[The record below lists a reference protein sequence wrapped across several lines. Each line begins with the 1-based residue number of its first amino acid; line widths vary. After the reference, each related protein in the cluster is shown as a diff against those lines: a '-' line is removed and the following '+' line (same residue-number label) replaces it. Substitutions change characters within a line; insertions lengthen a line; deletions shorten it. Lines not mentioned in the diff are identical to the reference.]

1 MQHHRVRS
9 VRRTTRAA
17 LVTAVALA
25 TAAFGVTTAHAG
37 PAHAHTSTAAHPA
50 TAADPGLREVSGDRF
65 IGTAVNDA
73 LLGDATYDDI
83 LATEFNSVTA
93 ENVMK
98 WEATEP
104 SQGQFDFTAGDRLV
118 ERAQANDQKVYGH
131 TLVWH
136 SQAPGWAR
144 NLQGEQ
150 LREAMLNH
158 VTEVVSH
165 YRGQV
170 ERWDVVNEVLGDNG
184 GFRDSFLY
192 QQLGEEFIA
201 DAFRAA
207 AEADP
212 DATLFINDYSTTG
225 INAKSDTLYQLV
237 QDLQAD
243 GVPIDGV
250 GFQGH
255 EIVGQ
260 LPGDIQQNLQRFA
273 DLGLEVVITELDIR
287 TDTPATEQALEQQA
301 EDYATVT
308 RACLAVDA
316 CSGITVWGISDKDSW
331 VPETFPG
338 QGAACLWDENYQ
350 PKPAYE
356 AMRAA
361 LQEG

>member
-1 MQHHRVRS
+1 MQQHRVRS

-17 LVTAVALA
+17 LVTAVTMA
-25 TAAFGVTTAHAG
+25 TAALGVTTAHAT
-37 PAHAHTSTAAHPA
+37 PAPDAPVAS

-65 IGTAVNDA
+65 IGTAVNDN
-73 LLGDATYDDI
+73 LLSDPTYTDI
-83 LATEFNSVTA
+83 LDTEFNSVTA

-98 WEATEP
+98 WDATEP

-118 ERAQANDQKVYGH
+118 EHAQANGQKVYGH

-136 SQAPGWAR
+136 SQAPGWAQG
-144 NLQGEQ
+144 LQGEQ
-150 LREAMLNH
+150 LRSAMINH

-170 ERWDVVNEVLGDNG
+170 ERWDVVNEVLSDGG

-192 QQLGEEFIA
+192 QQLGEDFIA

-212 DATLFINDYSTTG
+212 DAKLFINDYNTTG

-237 QDLQAD
+237 QDLLAE
-243 GVPIDGV
+243 GVPVHGV
-250 GFQGH
+250 GFQSH

-260 LPGDIQQNLQRFA
+260 IPGDIQQNLQRFA

-287 TDTPATEQALEQQA
+287 TNTPASEQALQQQA

-308 RACLAVDA
+308 RACLAVDTCA
-316 CSGITVWGISDKDSW
+316 GITVWGISDKDSW
-331 VPETFPG
+331 VPGTFPG
-338 QGAACLWDENYQ
+338 EGAACLWDENYQ

-356 AMRAA
+356 AVRST
-361 LQEG
+361 LQNG